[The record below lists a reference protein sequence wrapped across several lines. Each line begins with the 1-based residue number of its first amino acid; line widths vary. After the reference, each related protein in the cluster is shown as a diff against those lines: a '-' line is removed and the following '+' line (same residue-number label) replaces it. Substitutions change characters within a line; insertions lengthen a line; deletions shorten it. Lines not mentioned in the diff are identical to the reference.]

1 MKNYNMKKATLKQ
14 LEDLCKQQQTE
25 IARLQEENHHLLS
38 RNLEISERLN
48 VWYEVRREAEL
59 MKELFQADKRR
70 TAYADLD
77 NDRDLL
83 ALFELRIESGQY
95 HLKADFDADKMA
107 DMLGV
112 STKRLQRLFRESTLH
127 KSAED
132 YINFRRVM
140 SAMDMIRSK
149 PHYSIVAIA
158 EEVGFG
164 SVRTLQ
170 RNIQMAI
177 GMTLAEYRQLCSIKA
192 GLDDDDATLQKEK

>member
-1 MKNYNMKKATLKQ
+1 MEQRKSNLKR
-14 LEDLCKQQQTE
+14 LEALCKQQQAE
-25 IARLQEENHHLLS
+25 ITRLQEENHHLLS

-48 VWYEVRREAEL
+48 VWYEVRREAEV
-59 MKELFQADKRR
+59 MRELFQADKRR
-70 TAYADLD
+70 TSYADLN

-83 ALFELRIESGQY
+83 ALFELRIESGLH
-95 HLKADFDADKMA
+95 HLKPDFDAEMMA

-112 STKRLQRLFRESTLH
+112 TTRRLQRLFRESTLH

-177 GMTLAEYRQLCSIKA
+177 GMTLAEYRQLCRIKA
-192 GLDDDDATLQKEK
+192 GLDDADATLQKEK

>member
-1 MKNYNMKKATLKQ
+1 MKKPTLKQ

-59 MKELFQADKRR
+59 MKELFRADKRR
-70 TAYADLD
+70 TACADLS
-77 NDRDLL
+77 NDSDLL
-83 ALFELRIESGQY
+83 ALFELRIEGGQY
-95 HLKADFDADKMA
+95 HLKADFDADAMA

-112 STKRLQRLFRESTLH
+112 TTKRLQRLFRESTLH

-149 PHYSIVAIA
+149 PHYSIAAIA

-177 GMTLAEYRQLCSIKA
+177 GMTLAEYRQLCRQKA
-192 GLDDDDATLQKEK
+192 GLDDDDATSLKDE

>member
-1 MKNYNMKKATLKQ
+1 MEQKKTNVKR
-14 LEDLCKQQQTE
+14 LEAQCKKLQAEVT
-25 IARLQEENHHLLS
+25 RLQEENHHLLS

-48 VWYEVRREAEL
+48 VWYEVRREAEV
-59 MKELFQADKRR
+59 MKELFQADRRR
-70 TAYADLD
+70 TAYADLN

-83 ALFELRIESGQY
+83 ALFDLRIESNLH
-95 HLKADFDADKMA
+95 HLNPDFDADQMA
-107 DMLGV
+107 DILGV
-112 STKRLQRLFRESTLH
+112 TTRRLQRLFRESTLH

-140 SAMDMIRSK
+140 SAMDTIRSK
-149 PHYSIVAIA
+149 PHYSIAAIA

-177 GMTLAEYRQLCSIKA
+177 GMTLAEYRQLCRQKA
-192 GLDDDDATLQKEK
+192 GLDDDDATSLKDE